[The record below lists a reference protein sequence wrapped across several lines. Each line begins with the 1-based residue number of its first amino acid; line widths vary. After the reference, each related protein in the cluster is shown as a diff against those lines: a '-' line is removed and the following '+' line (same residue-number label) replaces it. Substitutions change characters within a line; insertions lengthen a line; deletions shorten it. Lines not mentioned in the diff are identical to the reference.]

1 MKTKNIL
8 KGLLVLGCFA
18 LLTPSCTNLDEEL
31 YGRLTPDSFF
41 QTEEE
46 AVSSVAG
53 AYQYFA
59 RMFQAGGD
67 GWRSAEYGTD
77 ELMCPGRSNGGW
89 LDENVNQMMR
99 HEVVPF
105 NDRLNGLWNCIFPGI
120 GLDNSLIETFE
131 ASPLKEQLKGV
142 IAEVRAL
149 RAYQYYYAMDCFGNV
164 PICTDARVSMSNLP
178 KTSPRDKVF
187 EFVVEEFKA
196 AITDLPSVKEV
207 DASYYPRF
215 TKESAQAA
223 LAFVYLNGE
232 VYSGKAYWKEVVDLC
247 DAIINTG
254 AFDLEERVGDCF
266 RADMEGKTKEVITAI
281 SVDKSKG
288 VDGNQYILYA
298 QHATDQQRYGLPF
311 APACGYCF
319 DDTALERFFTAEEIA
334 AGYIADGKLGK
345 DERTELLQ
353 YGKQYYLDGS
363 PIMDPDHA
371 GQQLELTTIKDFIAA
386 ENKEGYRVLKYTPV
400 GASFAGSDGN
410 NDYIV
415 ERYSNVLLMKA
426 EALVRK
432 GEQLNVA
439 LDLVN
444 EVRNR
449 SGLEDL
455 KSAELTLANI
465 ERERANEFIWEG
477 KRRPDMIRFGSYFDS
492 TWSYKKTVT
501 PKWRGIYP
509 IPGQQRSA
517 NPNLEQNP
525 NYED

>member
-53 AYQYFA
+53 AYNYFA

-89 LDENVNQMMR
+89 LDENVNQIMR
-99 HEVVPF
+99 HEIVPF

-131 ASPLKEQLKGV
+131 ASPLKDQLKGV

-164 PICTDARVSMSNLP
+164 PICTDARVSTTNLP
-178 KTSPRDKVF
+178 TTSPRADVF
-187 EFVVEEFKA
+187 NFVVEEFKL
-196 AITDLPSVKEV
+196 AIADLPSVKDV

-254 AFDLEERVGDCF
+254 AFDLEGRVGDCF

-288 VDGNQYILYA
+288 VDGNQFILYA
-298 QHATDQQRYGLPF
+298 QHATDQQKYGLPF

-319 DDTALERFFTAEEIA
+319 DDTALNRYEE
-334 AGYIADGKLGK
+334 G
-345 DERTELLQ
+345 DERLELLE
-353 YGKQYYLDGS
+353 YGPQFYLDGT

-371 GQQLELTTIKDFIAA
+371 GEQLVLTTIKDFIAA
-386 ENKEGYRVLKYTPV
+386 ENREGYRVLKYTPI
-400 GASFAGSDGN
+400 GASFSGSDGN

-426 EALVRK
+426 EALVRQ
-432 GEQLNVA
+432 GQNLNTA

-444 EVRNR
+444 KVRNR
-449 SGLEDL
+449 SELPSLTAG
-455 KSAELTLANI
+455 ELTLAAI
-465 ERERANEFIWEG
+465 EKERANEFIWEG
-477 KRRPDMIRFGSYFDS
+477 KRRPDMIRFGSYFNT

-501 PKWRGIYP
+501 PEWRGIYP
-509 IPGQQRSA
+509 IPGQQISA
-517 NPNLEQNP
+517 NPNLKQNP
-525 NYED
+525 NYE

>member
-8 KGLLVLGCFA
+8 KGLLVLGSVA
-18 LLTPSCTNLDEEL
+18 LLIPSCTNLDEEL

-41 QTEEE
+41 QNEEE

-53 AYQYFA
+53 AYNYFA

-164 PICTDARVSMSNLP
+164 PICTDARISTTNLP
-178 KTSPRDKVF
+178 ATSPRADVF
-187 EFVVEEFKA
+187 KFVVEEFKA
-196 AITDLPSVKEV
+196 AIADLPSVKDV

-232 VYSGKAYWKEVVDLC
+232 VYSGTAYWKEVVDLC

-254 AFDLEERVGDCF
+254 AFGLEERVGDCF
-266 RADMEGKTKEVITAI
+266 RADLEGKTKEVITAI

-288 VDGNQYILYA
+288 VDGNQFILYA
-298 QHATDQQRYGLPF
+298 QHATDQQKYGLPF

-319 DDTALERFFTAEEIA
+319 DDTALNRYEE
-334 AGYIADGKLGK
+334 G
-345 DERTELLQ
+345 DERLELLE
-353 YGKQYYLDGS
+353 YGPQFYLDGT

-371 GQQLELTTIKDFIAA
+371 GQQLVLTTIKDFIAA
-386 ENKEGYRVLKYTPV
+386 ENNEGYRVLKYTPI

-415 ERYSNVLLMKA
+415 ERYSHVLLMKA
-426 EALVRK
+426 EALVRL
-432 GEQLNVA
+432 GQNLDTA

-444 EVRNR
+444 QVRNR
-449 SGLEDL
+449 SELDDWTL
-455 KSAELTLANI
+455 SELTLENI

-477 KRRPDMIRFGSYFDS
+477 KRRPDMIRFGSYFNS

-501 PKWRGIYP
+501 PEWRGIYP
-509 IPGQQRSA
+509 IPGQQISA
-517 NPNLEQNP
+517 NPNLKQNP
-525 NYED
+525 NYN

>member
-53 AYQYFA
+53 AYNYFA

-99 HEVVPF
+99 HEVIPF

-131 ASPLKEQLKGV
+131 ASPLKDQLKGV

-164 PICTDARVSMSNLP
+164 PICTDARVSTTNLP
-178 KTSPRDKVF
+178 TTSPRADVF
-187 EFVVEEFKA
+187 KFVVEEFKL
-196 AITDLPSVKEV
+196 AIADLPSVKDV

-254 AFDLEERVGDCF
+254 AFDLEGRVGDCF

-288 VDGNQYILYA
+288 VDGNQFILYA
-298 QHATDQQRYGLPF
+298 QHATDQQKYGLPF

-319 DDTALERFFTAEEIA
+319 DDTALNRYEE
-334 AGYIADGKLGK
+334 G
-345 DERTELLQ
+345 DERLELLE
-353 YGKQYYLDGS
+353 YGPQFYLDGT

-371 GQQLELTTIKDFIAA
+371 GQQLVLTTIKDFIAA
-386 ENKEGYRVLKYTPV
+386 ENNEGYRVLKYTPI
-400 GASFAGSDGN
+400 GASFSGSDGN

-426 EALVRK
+426 EALVRQ
-432 GEQLNVA
+432 GQNLNTA

-444 EVRNR
+444 KVRNR
-449 SGLEDL
+449 SELPSLTAG
-455 KSAELTLANI
+455 ELTLAAI
-465 ERERANEFIWEG
+465 EKERANEFIWEG
-477 KRRPDMIRFGSYFDS
+477 KRRPDMIRFGSYFNT

-501 PKWRGIYP
+501 PEWRGIYP
-509 IPGQQRSA
+509 IPGQQISA
-517 NPNLEQNP
+517 NPNLKQNP
-525 NYED
+525 NYE

>member
-53 AYQYFA
+53 AYNYFA

-99 HEVVPF
+99 HEVIPF

-131 ASPLKEQLKGV
+131 ASPLKDQLKGV

-164 PICTDARVSMSNLP
+164 PICTDARVSTTNLP
-178 KTSPRDKVF
+178 TTSPRADVF
-187 EFVVEEFKA
+187 NFVVEEFKL
-196 AITDLPSVKEV
+196 AIADLPSVKDV

-254 AFDLEERVGDCF
+254 AFDLEGRVGDCF

-288 VDGNQYILYA
+288 VDGNQFILYA
-298 QHATDQQRYGLPF
+298 QHATDQQKYGLPF

-319 DDTALERFFTAEEIA
+319 DDTALNRYEE
-334 AGYIADGKLGK
+334 G
-345 DERTELLQ
+345 DERLELLE
-353 YGKQYYLDGS
+353 YGPQFYLDGT

-371 GQQLELTTIKDFIAA
+371 GQQLVLTTIKDFIAA
-386 ENKEGYRVLKYTPV
+386 ENNEGYRVLKYTPI

-415 ERYSNVLLMKA
+415 ERYSHVLLMKA
-426 EALVRK
+426 EALVRL
-432 GEQLNVA
+432 GQNLDTA

-444 EVRNR
+444 QVRNR
-449 SGLEDL
+449 SELDDWTL
-455 KSAELTLANI
+455 SELTLENI

-477 KRRPDMIRFGSYFDS
+477 KRRPDMIRFGSYFNS

-501 PKWRGIYP
+501 PEWRGIYP
-509 IPGQQRSA
+509 IPGQQISA
-517 NPNLEQNP
+517 NPNLKQNP
-525 NYED
+525 NYN

>member
-53 AYQYFA
+53 AYNYFA

-99 HEVVPF
+99 HEVIPF

-131 ASPLKEQLKGV
+131 ASPLKDQLKGV

-164 PICTDARVSMSNLP
+164 PICTDARVSTTNLP
-178 KTSPRDKVF
+178 TTSPRADVF
-187 EFVVEEFKA
+187 NFVVEEFKL
-196 AITDLPSVKEV
+196 AIADLPSVKDV

-254 AFDLEERVGDCF
+254 AFDLEGRVGDCF

-288 VDGNQYILYA
+288 VDGNQFILYA
-298 QHATDQQRYGLPF
+298 QHATDQQKYGLPF

-319 DDTALERFFTAEEIA
+319 DDTALNRYEE
-334 AGYIADGKLGK
+334 G
-345 DERTELLQ
+345 DERLELLE
-353 YGKQYYLDGS
+353 YGPQFYLDGT

-371 GQQLELTTIKDFIAA
+371 GQQLVLTTIKDFIAA
-386 ENKEGYRVLKYTPV
+386 ENNEGYRVLKYTPI
-400 GASFAGSDGN
+400 GASFSGSDGN

-426 EALVRK
+426 EALVRQ
-432 GEQLNVA
+432 GQNLNTA

-444 EVRNR
+444 KVRNR
-449 SGLEDL
+449 SELPSLTAG
-455 KSAELTLANI
+455 ELTLAAI
-465 ERERANEFIWEG
+465 EKERANEFIWEG
-477 KRRPDMIRFGSYFDS
+477 KRRPDMIRFGSYFNT

-501 PKWRGIYP
+501 PEWRGIYP
-509 IPGQQRSA
+509 IPGQQISA
-517 NPNLEQNP
+517 NPNLKQNP
-525 NYED
+525 NYE

>member
-1 MKTKNIL
+1 M
-8 KGLLVLGCFA
+8 LGCFA

-53 AYQYFA
+53 AYNYFA

-131 ASPLKEQLKGV
+131 ASPLKDQLKGV

-164 PICTDARVSMSNLP
+164 PICTDARVSTTNLP
-178 KTSPRDKVF
+178 TTSPRADVF
-187 EFVVEEFKA
+187 NFVVEEFKL
-196 AITDLPSVKEV
+196 AIADLPSVKEV

-232 VYSGKAYWKEVVDLC
+232 VYSGKSYWNEVVELC

-254 AFDLEERVGDCF
+254 AFDLEGRVGDCF

-288 VDGNQYILYA
+288 VDGNQFILYA
-298 QHATDQQRYGLPF
+298 QHATDQQKYGLPF

-319 DDTALERFFTAEEIA
+319 DDTALNRYEE
-334 AGYIADGKLGK
+334 G
-345 DERTELLQ
+345 DERLELLE
-353 YGKQYYLDGS
+353 YGPQFYLDGT

-371 GQQLELTTIKDFIAA
+371 GQQLVLTTIKDFIAA
-386 ENKEGYRVLKYTPV
+386 ENNEGYRVLKYTPI

-426 EALVRK
+426 EALVR
-432 GEQLNVA
+432 LNQNLNTA

-444 EVRNR
+444 QVRNR
-449 SGLEDL
+449 SELPGLT
-455 KSAELTLANI
+455 AGELTLAAI
-465 ERERANEFIWEG
+465 EKERANEFIWEG
-477 KRRPDMIRFGSYFDS
+477 KRRPDMIRFGSYFNT

-501 PKWRGIYP
+501 PEWRGIYP
-509 IPGQQRSA
+509 IPGQQISA
-517 NPNLEQNP
+517 NPNLKQNP
-525 NYED
+525 NYE

>member
-1 MKTKNIL
+1 M
-8 KGLLVLGCFA
+8 LGCFA

-53 AYQYFA
+53 AYNYFA

-99 HEVVPF
+99 HEVIPF

-131 ASPLKEQLKGV
+131 ASPLKDQLKGV

-164 PICTDARVSMSNLP
+164 PICTDARVSTTNLP
-178 KTSPRDKVF
+178 TTSPRADVF
-187 EFVVEEFKA
+187 DFVVEEFKL
-196 AITDLPSVKEV
+196 AIADLPSVKDV

-254 AFDLEERVGDCF
+254 AFDLEGRVGDCF

-288 VDGNQYILYA
+288 VDGNQFILYA
-298 QHATDQQRYGLPF
+298 QHATDQQKYGLPF

-319 DDTALERFFTAEEIA
+319 DDTALNRYEE
-334 AGYIADGKLGK
+334 G
-345 DERTELLQ
+345 DERLELLE
-353 YGKQYYLDGS
+353 YGPQFYLDGT
-363 PIMDPDHA
+363 PIMDPDHV
-371 GQQLELTTIKDFIAA
+371 GQQLVLTTIKDFIAA
-386 ENKEGYRVLKYTPV
+386 ENNEGYRVLKYTPI

-426 EALVRK
+426 EALVR
-432 GEQLNVA
+432 QNQNLSTA

-444 EVRNR
+444 KVRNR
-449 SGLEDL
+449 SELPSLTAG
-455 KSAELTLANI
+455 ELTLAAI
-465 ERERANEFIWEG
+465 EKERANEFIWEG
-477 KRRPDMIRFGSYFDS
+477 KRRPDMIRFGSYFNT

-501 PKWRGIYP
+501 PEWRGIYP
-509 IPGQQRSA
+509 IPGQQISA
-517 NPNLEQNP
+517 NPNLKQNP
-525 NYED
+525 NYE

>member
-53 AYQYFA
+53 AYNYFA

-99 HEVVPF
+99 HEVIPF

-131 ASPLKEQLKGV
+131 ASPLKDQLKGV

-164 PICTDARVSMSNLP
+164 PICTDARVSTTNLP
-178 KTSPRDKVF
+178 TTSPRADVF
-187 EFVVEEFKA
+187 NFVVEEFKL
-196 AITDLPSVKEV
+196 AIADLPSVKDV

-254 AFDLEERVGDCF
+254 AFDLEGRVGDCF

-288 VDGNQYILYA
+288 VDGNQFILYA
-298 QHATDQQRYGLPF
+298 QHATDQQKYGLPF

-319 DDTALERFFTAEEIA
+319 DDTALNRYEE
-334 AGYIADGKLGK
+334 G
-345 DERTELLQ
+345 DERLELLE
-353 YGKQYYLDGS
+353 YGPQFYLDGT

-371 GQQLELTTIKDFIAA
+371 GQQLVLTTIKDFIAA
-386 ENKEGYRVLKYTPV
+386 ENNEGYRVLKYTPI

-426 EALVRK
+426 EALVRQ
-432 GEQLNVA
+432 GQNLNTA

-444 EVRNR
+444 KVRNR
-449 SGLEDL
+449 SELPSLTAG
-455 KSAELTLANI
+455 ELTLAAI
-465 ERERANEFIWEG
+465 EKERANEFIWEG
-477 KRRPDMIRFGSYFDS
+477 KRRPDMIRFGSYFNT

-501 PKWRGIYP
+501 PEWRGIYP
-509 IPGQQRSA
+509 IPGQQISA
-517 NPNLEQNP
+517 NPNLKQNP
-525 NYED
+525 NYE

>member
-53 AYQYFA
+53 AYNYFA

-99 HEVVPF
+99 HEVIPF

-131 ASPLKEQLKGV
+131 ASPLKDQLKGV

-164 PICTDARVSMSNLP
+164 PICTDARVSTTNLP
-178 KTSPRDKVF
+178 TTSPRADVF
-187 EFVVEEFKA
+187 NFVVEEFKL
-196 AITDLPSVKEV
+196 AIADLPSVKDV

-254 AFDLEERVGDCF
+254 AFDLEGRVGDCF

-288 VDGNQYILYA
+288 VDGNQFILYA
-298 QHATDQQRYGLPF
+298 QHATDQQKYGLPF

-319 DDTALERFFTAEEIA
+319 DDTALNRYEE
-334 AGYIADGKLGK
+334 G
-345 DERTELLQ
+345 DERLELLE
-353 YGKQYYLDGS
+353 YGPQFYLDGS
-363 PIMDPDHA
+363 PIMDPDHV
-371 GQQLELTTIKDFIAA
+371 GQQLVLTTIKDFIAA
-386 ENKEGYRVLKYTPV
+386 ENNEGYRVLKYTPV
-400 GASFAGSDGN
+400 GASFSGSDGN

-426 EALVRK
+426 EALVRQ
-432 GEQLNVA
+432 GQNLTTA

-444 EVRNR
+444 QVRNR
-449 SGLEDL
+449 SELPSLTAG
-455 KSAELTLANI
+455 ELTLAAI
-465 ERERANEFIWEG
+465 EKERANEFIWEG
-477 KRRPDMIRFGSYFDS
+477 KRRPDMIRFGSYFNT

-501 PKWRGIYP
+501 PEWRGIYP
-509 IPGQQRSA
+509 IPGQQISA
-517 NPNLEQNP
+517 NPNLKQNP
-525 NYED
+525 NYE

>member
-1 MKTKNIL
+1 M
-8 KGLLVLGCFA
+8 LGCFA

-53 AYQYFA
+53 AYNYFA

-99 HEVVPF
+99 HEVIPF

-131 ASPLKEQLKGV
+131 ASPLKDQLKGV

-164 PICTDARVSMSNLP
+164 PICTDARVSTTNLP
-178 KTSPRDKVF
+178 TTSPRADVF
-187 EFVVEEFKA
+187 NFVVEEFKL
-196 AITDLPSVKEV
+196 AIADLPSVKDV

-254 AFDLEERVGDCF
+254 AFDLEGRVGDCF

-288 VDGNQYILYA
+288 VDGNQFILYA
-298 QHATDQQRYGLPF
+298 QHATDQQKYGLPF

-319 DDTALERFFTAEEIA
+319 DDTALNRYEE
-334 AGYIADGKLGK
+334 G
-345 DERTELLQ
+345 DERLELLE
-353 YGKQYYLDGS
+353 YGPQFYLDGS

-371 GQQLELTTIKDFIAA
+371 GQQLVLTTIKDFIAA
-386 ENKEGYRVLKYTPV
+386 ENNEGYRVLKYTPI
-400 GASFAGSDGN
+400 GASFSGSDGN

-426 EALVRK
+426 EALVRQ
-432 GEQLNVA
+432 GQNLNTA

-444 EVRNR
+444 KVRNR
-449 SGLEDL
+449 SELPSLTAG
-455 KSAELTLANI
+455 ELTLAAI
-465 ERERANEFIWEG
+465 EKERANEFIWEG
-477 KRRPDMIRFGSYFDS
+477 KRRPDMIRFGSYFNT

-501 PKWRGIYP
+501 PEWRGIYP
-509 IPGQQRSA
+509 IPGQQISA
-517 NPNLEQNP
+517 NPNLKQNP
-525 NYED
+525 NYE

>member
-1 MKTKNIL
+1 M
-8 KGLLVLGCFA
+8 LGCFA

-53 AYQYFA
+53 AYNYFA

-99 HEVVPF
+99 HEVIPF

-131 ASPLKEQLKGV
+131 ASPLKDQLKGV

-164 PICTDARVSMSNLP
+164 PICTDARVSTTNLP
-178 KTSPRDKVF
+178 TTSPRADVF
-187 EFVVEEFKA
+187 NFVVEEFKL
-196 AITDLPSVKEV
+196 AIADLPSVKDV

-254 AFDLEERVGDCF
+254 AFDLEGRVGDCF

-288 VDGNQYILYA
+288 VDGNQFILYA
-298 QHATDQQRYGLPF
+298 QHATDQQKYGLPF

-319 DDTALERFFTAEEIA
+319 DDTALNRYEE
-334 AGYIADGKLGK
+334 G
-345 DERTELLQ
+345 DERLELLE
-353 YGKQYYLDGS
+353 YGPQFYLDGT

-371 GQQLELTTIKDFIAA
+371 GQQLVLTTIKDFIAA
-386 ENKEGYRVLKYTPV
+386 ENNEGYRVLKYTPI

-426 EALVRK
+426 EALVRQ
-432 GEQLNVA
+432 GQNLNTA

-444 EVRNR
+444 KVRNR
-449 SGLEDL
+449 SELPSLTAG
-455 KSAELTLANI
+455 ELTLAAI
-465 ERERANEFIWEG
+465 EKERANEFIWEG
-477 KRRPDMIRFGSYFDS
+477 KRRPDMIRFGSYFNT

-501 PKWRGIYP
+501 PEWRGIYP
-509 IPGQQRSA
+509 IPGQQISA
-517 NPNLEQNP
+517 NPNLKQNP
-525 NYED
+525 NYE

>member
-1 MKTKNIL
+1 M
-8 KGLLVLGCFA
+8 LGCFA

-53 AYQYFA
+53 AYNYFA

-99 HEVVPF
+99 HEVIPF

-131 ASPLKEQLKGV
+131 ASPLKDQLKGV

-164 PICTDARVSMSNLP
+164 PICTDARVSTTNLP
-178 KTSPRDKVF
+178 TTSPRADVF
-187 EFVVEEFKA
+187 NFVVEEFKL
-196 AITDLPSVKEV
+196 AIADLPSVKDV

-254 AFDLEERVGDCF
+254 AFDLEGRVGDCF

-288 VDGNQYILYA
+288 VDGNQFILYA
-298 QHATDQQRYGLPF
+298 QHATDQQKYGLPF

-319 DDTALERFFTAEEIA
+319 DDTALNRYEE
-334 AGYIADGKLGK
+334 G
-345 DERTELLQ
+345 DERLELLE
-353 YGKQYYLDGS
+353 YGPQFYLDGT

-371 GQQLELTTIKDFIAA
+371 GQQLVLTTIKDFIAA
-386 ENKEGYRVLKYTPV
+386 ENNEGYRVLKYTPI
-400 GASFAGSDGN
+400 GASFSGSDGN

-426 EALVRK
+426 EALVRQ
-432 GEQLNVA
+432 GQNLNTA

-444 EVRNR
+444 KVRNR
-449 SGLEDL
+449 SELPSLTAG
-455 KSAELTLANI
+455 ELTLAAI
-465 ERERANEFIWEG
+465 EKERANEFIWEG
-477 KRRPDMIRFGSYFDS
+477 KRRPDMIRFGSYFNT

-501 PKWRGIYP
+501 PEWRGIYP
-509 IPGQQRSA
+509 IPGQQISA
-517 NPNLEQNP
+517 NPNLKQNP
-525 NYED
+525 NYE